1 MSRNGSD
8 WMFSQ
13 ILSSHSSAVTQNC
26 LKLMVP
32 NPAMAM
38 VRRLIAG
45 ESRHGLLRVLV
56 SKFPSALVPATQ
68 KNLFHDLATQKGSAN
83 VLDSNFSKPSM
94 SKEFAGRRAWVR
106 ASSVATTTAEEVVV
120 LEHLSGSEEG

>member
-1 MSRNGSD
+1 
-8 WMFSQ
+8 
-13 ILSSHSSAVTQNC
+13 
-26 LKLMVP
+26 MVP

-56 SKFPSALVPATQ
+56 SKFPSAPVPATH
-68 KNLFHDLATQKGSAN
+68 KNLLHDVATQKEPAN
-83 VLDSNFSKPSM
+83 VLDSKFSKPSM

-106 ASSVATTTAEEVVV
+106 ASSVATTTAEEEEVVV

>member
-1 MSRNGSD
+1 MPL
-8 WMFSQ
+8 
-13 ILSSHSSAVTQNC
+13 ILSSYSSAVTQNC
-26 LKLMVP
+26 LKLMAP

-56 SKFPSALVPATQ
+56 SKFPSALVPATH
-68 KNLFHDLATQKGSAN
+68 KNLLHDVATQKEPAN
-83 VLDSNFSKPSM
+83 VLDSKFSKPSM

-106 ASSVATTTAEEVVV
+106 ASSVATTTAEEEVVV